1 MANLAVGLSEAGEYV
16 AAERLERELIAVKS
30 RLLGPQHPDTLN
42 AMEYLA
48 WTLYYEGRTTE
59 AEKLNRD
66 ALEGQRRSLG
76 PEHDATLMSMAR
88 VWR

>member
-48 WTLYYEGRTTE
+48 GRFITR
-59 AEKLNRD
+59 AAPRR
-66 ALEGQRRSLG
+66 RRS
-76 PEHDATLMSMAR
+76 
-88 VWR
+88 